1 MTVNG
6 TEDKE
11 RLDSEH
17 FSPYR
22 ADGKLVSSFLFLAL
36 PLRNGCGGVQE
47 KGRKG
52 IGKEWEKE
60 TLNEA

>member
-1 MTVNG
+1 MTING

-36 PLRNGCGGVQE
+36 LLRDGCGGHRRRV
-47 KGRKG
+47 
-52 IGKEWEKE
+52 EKE
-60 TLNEA
+60 LEKSERTKS

>member
-1 MTVNG
+1 MTVNE

-11 RLDSEH
+11 RSNLEH

-36 PLRNGCGGVQE
+36 LLRDGCG
-47 KGRKG
+47 
-52 IGKEWEKE
+52 
-60 TLNEA
+60 EA